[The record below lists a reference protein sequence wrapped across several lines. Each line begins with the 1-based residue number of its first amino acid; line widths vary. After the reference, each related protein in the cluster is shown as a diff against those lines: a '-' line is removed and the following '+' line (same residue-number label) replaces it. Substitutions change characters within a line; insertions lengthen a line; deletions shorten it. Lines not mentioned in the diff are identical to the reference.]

1 MLKLHNP
8 PTAPKPVSSYA
19 QAVEAPASGR
29 WLYISGQVGLRP
41 DGTTVKGAAA
51 QADQAWSNIRALLN
65 VARMDVENLVHV
77 NTYLV
82 NAADIAAARQARD
95 KVLKG
100 HTPASTMVVVASL
113 ANPEWMIEIEAVARK
128 E

>member
-1 MLKLHNP
+1 MLKPHNP
-8 PTAPKPVSSYA
+8 PTVPKPVSSYA
-19 QAVEAPASGR
+19 QAVEAPAGGR

-51 QADQAWSNIRALLN
+51 QADQAWANVRALLS
-65 VARMDVENLVHV
+65 AADMGVENLVHV

-82 NAADIAAARQARD
+82 NAADIAAVRQARD

-100 HTPASTMVVVASL
+100 HTTASTMVVVAAL
-113 ANPEWMIEIEAVARK
+113 ANPEWMIEIEAVAMK
-128 E
+128 G